1 MSRYYSVK
9 IIRISLLL
17 LLVVGLAVFAFAQNN
32 AFGSTFATNT
42 GTGALEL
49 TIDNQTFYNGV
60 LQPTM
65 SWSLKNLVP
74 ATDKFFNFSDVKP
87 GDTGTTTMSIHLK
100 NSSAYVCLDFKNL
113 TNAENGINE
122 PESMLDN
129 NQQGELSNELE
140 FFAWRDDGDNKFE
153 VGELP
158 LFGFGTSSQT
168 AKVLLGS
175 TTYAL
180 ADALN
185 GPAFPANQVKY
196 IGITWCAGNLTVNT
210 ATAKI
215 KCDATAMGNEA
226 QTDSMKL
233 DVSIRAVSS
242 TQQPKFTCNKAPAPL
257 EQCEIEGHKYDQTG
271 KPLANWTMGLMK
283 VITHNKGVDT
293 YDLATAVT
301 DSKGYYCLN
310 WDGESRTPR
319 GVPTYQSGPYN
330 FVYHV
335 YEKLVPGWKNVSV
348 EKGPNFSAL
357 SVVGAGDIKKDG
369 VYVSVQIGTQNG
381 YIYSNAA
388 YHVDFYNQLIKDKTK
403 NLKKGNHGHGNDVD
417 RNDNSNPGNSN
428 SVSDTTDDDGLP
440 GKAKITKIE
449 ESNIWYQKE
458 FKNSPLSTLKTK
470 LSQLMSKLKKNN
482 QT

>member
-1 MSRYYSVK
+1 MTRNYTIKIAK
-9 IIRISLLL
+9 II
-17 LLVVGLAVFAFAQNN
+17 LLVGVVTLLFAFFLRTN
-32 AFGSTFATNT
+32 AVGSTFATTT

-74 ATDKFFNFSDVKP
+74 ATDKFFNFDDVKP

-100 NSSAYVCLDFKNL
+100 NSPAYVCLDFKNL
-113 TNAENGINE
+113 IDAENGINE
-122 PESMLDN
+122 PESILDT
-129 NQQGELSNELE
+129 NQQGELSGELE

-153 VGELP
+153 VGEKS

-185 GPAFPANQVKY
+185 GPAYPVNQTKY
-196 IGITWCAGNLTVNT
+196 IGITWCAGDLTVDI

-215 KCDATAMGNEA
+215 SCDANAMGNEA
-226 QTDSMKL
+226 QTDSMKI

-257 EQCEIEGHKYDQTG
+257 EQCEIEGHKYDEDG
-271 KPLANWTMGLMK
+271 KPLANWTIGLMK

-310 WDGESRTPR
+310 WDGEARTPR
-319 GVPTYQSGPYN
+319 GIPTYKSGPYT
-330 FVYHV
+330 FVYRV

-348 EKGPNFSAL
+348 EKGPDVNSL
-357 SVVGAGDIKKDG
+357 TVVNAGDIKKDG

-388 YHVDFYNQLIKDKTK
+388 YHVDFYNQLTKDTSKK
-403 NLKKGNHGHGNDVD
+403 IKKGNHGHGNEGD

-428 SVSDTTDDDGLP
+428 LVSDTTDDDGLP

-449 ESNIWYQKE
+449 ERNVWNQKE
-458 FKNSPLSTLKTK
+458 FKTSPLYTLKTK
-470 LSQLMSKLKKNN
+470 VNQFLGMMSKSN